1 MTKKQIQEFTRRITH
16 ANRSGLTLIK
26 FEMLFVYFDDIV
38 RACQEND
45 RQAMTDGV
53 HHADAVLK
61 SFQETLDFQYEI
73 SAQLYALYDFHRRQL
88 SKVIIKNSA
97 EGLDQS
103 REMLLKTYH
112 AFQEAAKQDTSG
124 PLMRNAQ
131 QVYAGYTYGKH
142 DLNESYDLHSSRGFL
157 A

>member
-45 RQAMTDGV
+45 RQAMTDGA

-131 QVYAGYTYGKH
+131 QVYAGDTYGKH

>member
-1 MTKKQIQEFTRRITH
+1 MTKTQIQEFTRRITH